1 MKKYIIFDLDWTLI
15 KSMWEVRKIV
25 FKTLSHINPDIIEK
39 ASYIFE
45 TTKWMPLNEQIT
57 LILWEWYNHKKIT
70 EEIYEKLENIDSDFF
85 PWALDLIHEL
95 KDNYKLFLSTWNS
108 TQTAINHLQKWWV
121 KDFFEIIIWSDKTPK
136 WTEHIDIFKDFTQD
150 NDFYKNSIY
159 VWDWEKDREIANYF
173 WIDFI
178 FIWDNSQNDKYVI
191 KEVKELKELKQIL
204 KIIN

>member
-15 KSMWEVRKIV
+15 KSMWEVRKII
-25 FKTLSHINPDIIEK
+25 FKTLEELTPDIKEK

-45 TTKWMPLNEQIT
+45 TTKWMPLNKQIN

-70 EEIYEKLENIDSDFF
+70 EEIYEKLENIDSEFF

-108 TQTAINHLQKWWV
+108 TQTAINHLQKWWI
-121 KDFFEIIIWSDKTPK
+121 KDFFEIIIWSDKIPK
-136 WTEHIDIFKDFTQD
+136 WTEHIYIFKDFTQD
-150 NDFYKNSIY
+150 NNFYKNSIY

-173 WIDFI
+173 WIDFV

-191 KEVKELKELKQIL
+191 NEIKELKQIL